1 MASTADMAALTMK
14 PKFSTRHHNRCHKC
28 GRSRGYYRKFQLCRI
43 CVRLLGLSG
52 QIPGLRKAS
61 W

>member
-1 MASTADMAALTMK
+1 MASCADMAALKKT
-14 PKFSTRHHNRCHKC
+14 PKFSTRQHNRCRRC
-28 GRSRGYYRKFQLCRI
+28 GRSRGYYRLFELCRI
-43 CVRLLGLSG
+43 CVRQLGAQG